1 MEVIIGKSAA
11 AGEAALFAAGA
22 AGAGRKL
29 KMFFMKKKTLM
40 GMSRTC
46 G

>member
-1 MEVIIGKSAA
+1 VLRKSAA
-11 AGEAALFAAGA
+11 AGEPALFEAAA
-22 AGAGRKL
+22 AGAGRKST
-29 KMFFMKKKTLM
+29 MFFMKKKTLM